1 MGRIAIVT
9 DSNSGITQAEA
20 KEMGITVVP
29 MPFFIDEKVY
39 FEDIDLTQEEFY
51 QKLEE
56 GASVSTSSPPR
67 ETCWIC
73 GRIFSDSIRRLYTF
87 PCPAALSASCETA
100 LGLAQEYGGKYR
112 L

>member
-20 KEMGITVVP
+20 KKMGITVVP

-39 FEDIDLTQEEFY
+39 FEDIDLKQEEFY

-56 GASVSTSSPPR
+56 GASVSTSQPSPGDLLNLWEDLLRQYQEIVYIPM
-67 ETCWIC
+67 
-73 GRIFSDSIRRLYTF
+73 SSS
-87 PCPAALSASCETA
+87 LSRF
-100 LGLAQEYGGKYR
+100 L
-112 L
+112 

>member
-20 KEMGITVVP
+20 KKMGITVVP

-39 FEDIDLTQEEFY
+39 FEDIDLKQEEFY

-56 GASVSTSSPPR
+56 GASVSTSQPPR
-67 ETCWIC
+67 ETC
-73 GRIFSDSIRRLYTF
+73 
-87 PCPAALSASCETA
+87 
-100 LGLAQEYGGKYR
+100 
-112 L
+112 